1 MPTPLNSNFLS
12 PVGYR
17 LSVEKIQEVTYN
29 CQSVELPSLSM
40 GYAEQGTPM
49 INLPILGDK
58 IQFGDF
64 IIDFIIDEDMVNYKK
79 IFEWLVGIGH
89 PESLDQYSEFHQAE
103 ATRLLGRYN
112 AKNHGVMYSDASL
125 EILTNNSTSNNVVR
139 FVDLF
144 PIGLSALPFK
154 TTVQDIQYLTARATF
169 KFSGFSFD

>member
-1 MPTPLNSNFLS
+1 MPTPINSNFLS
-12 PVGYR
+12 PIGYK

-40 GYAEQGTPM
+40 GYAEQDTPM
-49 INLPILGDK
+49 IDVPILGDK

-64 IIDFIIDEDMVNYKK
+64 IIDFIIDEDMINYKK
-79 IFEWLVGIGH
+79 LWEWIVGIGH
-89 PESLDQYSEFHQAE
+89 PESLDQYASFHRAESEK
-103 ATRLLGRYN
+103 LIGRYN
-112 AKNHGVMYSDASL
+112 PRNHSTMYSDGSL